1 MPGYRN
7 NSKTGALVEDQSI
20 AADARRLSDNG
31 CLVFQKGSNAQV
43 GKYFKASEM
52 DCPCSGCSYTFVHPL
67 LIARLDKLRDL
78 IGAKV
83 VIDKGGGYRCDY
95 YQQQLREKGYE
106 TAKGRSQHQ
115 DGKAA
120 DIRSDSRSGADL
132 TVFAAEAGFC
142 AIGTAKHWIHVD
154 TRPEMHRW
162 TYST

>member
-1 MPGYRN
+1 MNEPACGVYP
-7 NSKTGALVEDQSI
+7 
-20 AADARRLSDNG
+20 
-31 CLVFQKGSNAQV
+31 KGSKAKIGKHFTAQE
-43 GKYFKASEM
+43 F

-142 AIGTAKHWIHVD
+142 AIGTAKDWIHVD
-154 TRPEMHRW
+154 TRSDGLRRW
-162 TYST
+162 AYSA